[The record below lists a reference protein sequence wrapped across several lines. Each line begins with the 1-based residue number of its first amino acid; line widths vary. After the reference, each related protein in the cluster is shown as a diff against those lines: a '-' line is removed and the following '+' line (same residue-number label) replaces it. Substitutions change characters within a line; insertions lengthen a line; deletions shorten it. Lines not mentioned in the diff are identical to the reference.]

1 MNWAD
6 YLMGF
11 AEHAA
16 RKSKDSTQVGA
27 ALVRDRM
34 VLACAY
40 NGPPRGVRDT
50 PDRFERPRKYLFAA
64 HAEMNLISTAAREGI
79 RIDGCSVYVTHAPCS
94 ACARL
99 MIQAGVKK
107 VVAGAGATSM
117 PTEEFEAARTMF
129 EEAGVQ
135 VVMREGLHVVCLQ

>member
-1 MNWAD
+1 MNWSD

-11 AEHAA
+11 AQHAA
-16 RKSKDSTQVGA
+16 RKSKDTTQVGA
-27 ALVRDRM
+27 ALVRERA
-34 VLACAY
+34 VLCTGF

-50 PDRFERPRKYLFAA
+50 PERFERPAKYLFAT

-79 RIDGCSVYVTHAPCS
+79 RIEGCSVYVTHAPCS

-99 MIQAGVKK
+99 IIQSGVKK
-107 VVAGAGATSM
+107 VVTGPGQTSM
-117 PTEEFEAARTMF
+117 PEEEYDAARAMF

-135 VVMREGLHVVCLQ
+135 FITKER